1 MSRSRVEPAAVD
13 PDDDREA
20 VGAVVDAGVG
30 VDLGRVG
37 RGVVRD
43 EDVEVEAILARL
55 RAGMV
60 RGNRTEHVSL
70 FRFNQSR
77 KQKKSNEM
85 KRNDFCKF
93 YICPMTV
100 DIIVPGSVDGGAGK
114 VCEELVLPL
123 DAARGGGGGVARVI
137 APPPIEHVLRWPESA
152 NIFIG
157 LRL

>member
-55 RAGMV
+55 RAAGH
-60 RGNRTEHVSL
+60 G
-70 FRFNQSR
+70 SR
-77 KQKKSNEM
+77 
-85 KRNDFCKF
+85 
-93 YICPMTV
+93 
-100 DIIVPGSVDGGAGK
+100 
-114 VCEELVLPL
+114 
-123 DAARGGGGGVARVI
+123 
-137 APPPIEHVLRWPESA
+137 
-152 NIFIG
+152 
-157 LRL
+157 